1 MLIAQVT
8 DIHIGFEPDNP
19 AEPNLTRFEALLDH
33 LLHGPNR
40 PDLLLLTGDLTESG
54 EPRHYAALA
63 SRLAAC
69 PFPVWPIPGNHDL
82 RRPLLEAFPQAR
94 TIPGGFIQYAVEL
107 DGLRLLML
115 DTLLDGRHGGGFCE
129 TRARWLADT
138 LAQRP
143 DVPTLLALHHPPF
156 DVGIDWMDLGPERG
170 WVDRLAGA
178 IAGHSQ
184 VLGIITGHIH
194 RAVGTGWA
202 GLPAFI
208 CGSSA
213 PAVTLQLSPTD
224 PERPDGRTL
233 IGDEPPAFALHWWN
247 GTRLTSHLLPLT
259 DASPLARFDDK
270 LQPMLRAALAKTW

>member
-19 AEPNLTRFEALLDH
+19 AEPNMVRFEAVLDH

-40 PDLLLLTGDLTESG
+40 PDLLLLTGDLTDAG

-63 SRLAAC
+63 ARLAQC

-82 RRPLLEAFPQAR
+82 RGGLLAAFPQAR

-107 DGLRLLML
+107 DGLRVLML

-129 TRARWLADT
+129 IRARWLADT

-156 DVGIDWMDLGPERG
+156 DVGIDWMDLGPDRG
-170 WVDRLAGA
+170 WIDRLAGA

-184 VLGIITGHIH
+184 VIGIITGHIH

-202 GLPAFI
+202 GLPAVI
-208 CGSSA
+208 SGSTRKSPMAAPSSA
-213 PAVTLQLSPTD
+213 TNRRPSRCIGGTAPA
-224 PERPDGRTL
+224 
-233 IGDEPPAFALHWWN
+233 
-247 GTRLTSHLLPLT
+247 
-259 DASPLARFDDK
+259 
-270 LQPMLRAALAKTW
+270 